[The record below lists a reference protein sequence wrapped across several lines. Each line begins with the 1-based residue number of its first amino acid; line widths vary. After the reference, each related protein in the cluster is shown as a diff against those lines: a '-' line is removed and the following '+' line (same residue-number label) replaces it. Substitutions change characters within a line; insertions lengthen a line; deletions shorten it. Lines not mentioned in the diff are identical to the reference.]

1 MNLLYCCLLST
12 FQGNVTPYL
21 LRDLIAKEADHSLCA
36 RAVPS
41 PGLAEGVRLTSLTAE
56 GNAALPVK

>member
-1 MNLLYCCLLST
+1 MNLLYCCLSST

-21 LRDLIAKEADHSLCA
+21 LRDLIVEKADHGQIA